1 MIPVADSEKMITE
14 ADILDALDQLN
25 YARAGGDKLRIA
37 LFEASLN
44 DLIDRYSYHSCHRSQ
59 TETVT

>member
-1 MIPVADSEKMITE
+1 MMIPVETETITTADL
-14 ADILDALDQLN
+14 ADALDALQ
-25 YARAGGDKLRIA
+25 YARADGDKLKIA
-37 LFEASLN
+37 LYEAALN